1 MMWHARVSLLGRARH
16 CLGRLFGGDFGRP
29 SGSECLAGAWCC
41 DRLSSAESGPFAHR
55 VCRRA
60 KASGARSMASHG
72 IGGNA
77 TMPSRV

>member
-1 MMWHARVSLLGRARH
+1 MLACRCWAAPVKRLE
-16 CLGRLFGGDFGRP
+16 RLFGGDFGRP

-41 DRLSSAESGPFAHR
+41 DRLWSAESGPFALG
-55 VCRRA
+55 VCRCA

-72 IGGNA
+72 IGGYA